1 MCSLLLAIIYLSFIS
16 LGLPDSLIGSAW
28 PIMHVDLG
36 VSMSSAGIITIIIS
50 VGTIIASFFSNAL
63 TNKLGTGLVTAISV
77 TFTALGL
84 IGFSFAKAFWML
96 CVFAIP
102 YGLGAGAVDAALNNY
117 VALNYPARHLSW
129 LHCMWGVG
137 ASISPYI
144 MSFALTGGLGWGSG
158 FRIVFYIQISLS
170 AILFFTLPVWKKC
183 VKKSSNFEN
192 NIDRISKNGAIEQT
206 EQKKVSTASVFG
218 IKGIYLVFIAFFAYC
233 AMEQTAGLWA
243 TSYLVNY
250 KGIEATVAAKF
261 ASFFY
266 IGITLGRGISGFFAE
281 KLGDKRLIRF
291 GTIIILIGILLVA
304 IPTSASWPS
313 LVGLIVIG
321 LGCAPVYP
329 AIIHSTPDNFGKE
342 NSQAVIGVQM
352 AFAYIGITAM
362 PPLFGLIA
370 EKINIGLYSAYLL
383 VFALLMLVMCE
394 VLNAKVKR
402 KYFIKCD
409 AYVKE

>member
-1 MCSLLLAIIYLSFIS
+1 MYSLLLAIIYLSFIS

-50 VGTIIASFFSNAL
+50 VGTVISSFFSNTL

-77 TFTALGL
+77 AFTALGL

-102 YGLGAGAVDAALNNY
+102 YGIGAGAVDAALNNY

-144 MSFALTGGLGWGSG
+144 MSYALTGGLGWENG
-158 FRIVFYIQISLS
+158 FRIVFYIQIALS
-170 AILFFTLPVWKKC
+170 AVLFFALPVWRKC
-183 VKKSSNFEN
+183 GDKYIIFLKNSH
-192 NIDRISKNGAIEQT
+192 RISENASSAQD
-206 EQKKVSTASVFG
+206 EQKKVSTFSVFK
-218 IKGIYLVFIAFFAYC
+218 IKGIVLVFIAFFSYC

-250 KGIEATVAAKF
+250 KGINPAIAAKF

-266 IGITLGRGISGFFAE
+266 IGITAGRGISGFFAD

-291 GTIIILIGILLVA
+291 GTIIVLTGILLVA
-304 IPTSASWPS
+304 LPVKENTPA

-321 LGCAPVYP
+321 LGCAPIYP
-329 AIIHSTPDNFGKE
+329 AIIHSAPDNFGKE
-342 NSQAVIGVQM
+342 NSQAVIGIQM

-362 PPLFGLIA
+362 PPLFGVIA
-370 EKINIGLYSAYLL
+370 EKISIGLYWAYLL

-394 VLNAKVKR
+394 ALNAKIRR

-409 AYVKE
+409 EYKRV

>member
-1 MCSLLLAIIYLSFIS
+1 MYSLLLAIIYLSFIS

-50 VGTIIASFFSNAL
+50 VGTVISSFFSNTL

-77 TFTALGL
+77 AFTALGL

-102 YGLGAGAVDAALNNY
+102 YGIGAGAVDAALNNY

-144 MSFALTGGLGWGSG
+144 MSYALTGGLGWENG
-158 FRIVFYIQISLS
+158 FRIVFYIQIALS
-170 AILFFTLPVWKKC
+170 AVLFFALPVWRKC
-183 VKKSSNFEN
+183 GDKSVIFLKNSH
-192 NIDRISKNGAIEQT
+192 RISENALSAQD
-206 EQKKVSTASVFG
+206 EQKKVSTFSVFK
-218 IKGIYLVFIAFFAYC
+218 IKGIVLVFIAFFSYC

-250 KGIEATVAAKF
+250 KGINPAIAAKF

-266 IGITLGRGISGFFAE
+266 IGITAGRGIS
-281 KLGDKRLIRF
+281 
-291 GTIIILIGILLVA
+291 
-304 IPTSASWPS
+304 
-313 LVGLIVIG
+313 
-321 LGCAPVYP
+321 
-329 AIIHSTPDNFGKE
+329 
-342 NSQAVIGVQM
+342 
-352 AFAYIGITAM
+352 
-362 PPLFGLIA
+362 
-370 EKINIGLYSAYLL
+370 
-383 VFALLMLVMCE
+383 
-394 VLNAKVKR
+394 
-402 KYFIKCD
+402 
-409 AYVKE
+409 